1 MSVITPTEYKKVE
14 KPLLKRST
22 APTSLWQKIALGI
35 ILLVAGVLNFWG
47 LDQMGYS
54 NTYYAAAVKS
64 MLQSWHNF
72 FFVSL
77 DAGGFVSIDKPP
89 LALWIQTASAKLF
102 GFSGVSIILPEA
114 IAGLLSVAVLYYLV
128 RRVFGPG
135 AGLVAALALT
145 VMPVSVVVSRNN
157 LVDSILVLVLL
168 LGAWAISRAVE
179 TGRLRWLLLC
189 AVIVGL
195 GFNVKMMQ
203 AYLILP
209 AFGLVYLFGTSVS
222 WRRRILNLFLAALLL
237 IVVSLSWIVAV
248 DLVPASQRPYVGSS
262 TTNSELEL
270 AIGYNGL
277 ERLLGMNGGGGT
289 ASSSGGFGGRSA
301 SSGTGTSTP
310 PTGGTGTF
318 TPPTGGTGTPPTGG
332 TGTFTPP
339 TGGGTGAGGGGTGG
353 FFNTGQAGVLRLFSQ
368 GLGGQ
373 SGWLLPLAL
382 IGLIVA
388 ASQEKVR
395 LPLTRKQQGVVLWG
409 TWLLTTGVFFSV
421 AGFFHQYYL
430 ATMAPA
436 VAAMAGI
443 GIMALWKEY
452 RRGSWS
458 SWLLPVALVV
468 TAGVQI
474 YMLSS
479 YQSWSAVLT
488 PIIAGLCILGA
499 LGLMLPL
506 IIPRLRI
513 AALQKT
519 AVVIGMI
526 ALLAAPSIWSAVT
539 VLQANGGLVPS
550 AGPSTGSVASLAPA
564 SSGSSQ
570 SSLGVDQQLVK
581 YLEAHKG
588 NATYLFATMSAT
600 SAAPY
605 IISTG
610 DAVMALG
617 GFTGSDNILTT
628 SQLATLVKE
637 GKVHYFL
644 LSGNGGGQS
653 SGNSALVQ
661 WIESHSKVVP
671 SSQWQGSSTSTSTGG
686 NGGGTLYEYSG

>member
-1 MSVITPTEYKKVE
+1 MSVITPTKYKKVQE
-14 KPLLKRST
+14 PLLKRST

-77 DAGGFVSIDKPP
+77 DAGGFVSVDKPP

-102 GFSGVSIILPEA
+102 GFSGVSLILPEA

-135 AGLVAALALT
+135 AGLVAALALA

-168 LGAWAISRAVE
+168 LGAWAIARAVE

-209 AFGLVYLFGTSVS
+209 AFGLVYLLGTSVS
-222 WRRRILNLFLAALLL
+222 WKRRILNLFLAALLL
-237 IVVSLSWIVAV
+237 IVVSLSWVVAV

-262 TTNSELEL
+262 TTNSALEL

-277 ERLLGMNGGGGT
+277 ERLLGMNAGGGT
-289 ASSSGGFGGRSA
+289 GSATGRSA
-301 SSGTGTSTP
+301 AGNS
-310 PTGGTGTF
+310 TGTF
-318 TPPTGGTGTPPTGG
+318 TPPTGG

-353 FFNTGQAGVLRLFSQ
+353 FFNTGQAGILRLFSQ
-368 GLGGQ
+368 GLGSQ

-436 VAAMAGI
+436 IAAMAGI

-468 TAGVQI
+468 TAGTQI

-588 NATYLFATMSAT
+588 NATYLFATMSAM

-610 DAVMALG
+610 DAVMTLG

-644 LSGNGGGQS
+644 LSGSGGGQS
-653 SGNSALVQ
+653 SSNSALVQ

-671 SSQWQGSSTSTSTGG
+671 SSQWQGSSTTSTASTGG
-686 NGGGTLYEYSG
+686 NGGDTLYVYSG